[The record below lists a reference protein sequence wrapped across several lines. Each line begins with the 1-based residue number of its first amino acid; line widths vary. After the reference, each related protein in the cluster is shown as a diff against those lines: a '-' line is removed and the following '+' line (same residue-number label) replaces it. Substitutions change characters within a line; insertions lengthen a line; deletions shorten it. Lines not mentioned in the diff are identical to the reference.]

1 MRKKLATSDFN
12 IDQYL
17 NLKILV
23 AKLSAIEFKRRQ
35 VEIDRKFKELD
46 IRFEKLEKLSLRNH
60 TSVYIVIASES
71 AKGGE
76 AK

>member
-23 AKLSAIEFKRRQ
+23 AKLIAIEFKRRQ